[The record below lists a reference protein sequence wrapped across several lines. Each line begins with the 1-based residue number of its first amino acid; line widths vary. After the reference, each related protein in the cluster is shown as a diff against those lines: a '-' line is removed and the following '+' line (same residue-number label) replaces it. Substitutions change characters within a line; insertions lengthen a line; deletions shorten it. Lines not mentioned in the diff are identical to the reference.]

1 MEHFEPALHLGAKR
15 IPYRVDD
22 PRSLRSRRRHGQSD
36 GPVTLRASMPGR
48 IVRLLVAKGDT
59 VAAHQGILVIEAMKM
74 QNEIKS
80 PKEGRVADLRVAPG
94 DTVAAGDTLATI
106 E

>member
-1 MEHFEPALHLGAKR
+1 
-15 IPYRVDD
+15 
-22 PRSLRSRRRHGQSD
+22 
-36 GPVTLRASMPGR
+36 MPGR
-48 IVRLLVAKGDT
+48 IVRLLVEKGDT
-59 VAAHQGILVIEAMKM
+59 VVAHQGILVIEAMKM

-94 DTVAAGDTLATI
+94 DTVAAGDTLAII